1 MTVLGTMDEL
11 EALRRSLIAERD
23 PNERCITVCG
33 GTGCRANGS
42 DRVLKEF
49 ERELQVQGLATEVKL
64 AASGCHGFCEQ
75 GPVVVIRPDAVFYRR
90 VQPEDVAEIVSE
102 TVKQGRIVDGLLYV
116 DPTTGRKISHEHEV
130 PFYQLQRRVVLDQN
144 GIIEPTEI
152 TDYIAAGGY
161 GSLAKVLREMSPAE
175 VVAEISAAKL
185 RGRGGAGFPTGLK
198 WNLCRQ
204 APGDV
209 KYIVCNADEG
219 DPGAYMDRS
228 IMEGNPHRVLE
239 GMLIGAYAIGAH
251 QGIVYIRN
259 EYPLAVKHLRTAIQ
273 QSRECGLLGSNVLG
287 SGFDFDVALRLGSGA
302 FVCGEETALMAS
314 IEGRIGEPRSRP
326 PYPAQ
331 SGLWGRPTNINNVE
345 TWANVPVII
354 EKGAE
359 WYAALGTEASGGT
372 KIFSQVGKINNT
384 GLVEVPIGTTLGE
397 IIMDIGGGIPNGKRF
412 KAAQLGGPSGG
423 CVPKEHLNVPIDYAS
438 LIGLGAI
445 MGSGGLVVCDE
456 DTCMV
461 DLARYFL
468 TFVQE
473 ESCGK
478 CVPCRVGTRAMLE
491 TLERICAGQG
501 QESDLDY
508 LMELAQEIKRS
519 SLCGL
524 GQTAPNPV
532 LTTLRY
538 FRDEYEAHIREKRCP
553 AGVCQGLFVSPC
565 QNACPLGM
573 DVPRYVSLIGE
584 ERFQEALA
592 VILDTNP
599 FPAVCGR
606 VCDHRCE
613 LKCRRGELDQPVAIR
628 ELKRFVADIGL
639 PYPNLRVAEQDGQPK
654 VAVVGSGP
662 AGLSCAY
669 FLARLGYRPTVF
681 EKLPVP
687 GGMLAVGIPE
697 YRLPKQVLQR
707 EIAAIES
714 LGVEIRTSTTVGE
727 DVTLPE
733 LQARGYKAFFLAPGA
748 QMSRPLEIPGEDLQ
762 GFIPAISFLRD
773 LSLNGNKSWVG
784 QRVAVIG
791 GGNAAIDAARCAL
804 RLGADN
810 VSVLYRRTKQEMP
823 AQKQEIEAAERE
835 GVDFHFL
842 VTPAQILG
850 NGNRVYS
857 VECQRMRLGT
867 FGRDGRRKPIPLEG
881 SSFSL
886 GADMVIP
893 AIGQSSD
900 TADIVSEERLQIR
913 PAGLIVADKHGR
925 TSVPGLF
932 AGGDATSGPATVVE
946 AIAAGERAAV
956 AIDRYLRQGRSN
968 SYPWRLRRPADSPF
982 DPNAEPV
989 KHARCQVP
997 ELAAGSRCN
1006 GFDEVQGGL
1015 ATEAAVREAHRC
1027 LRCDYGKLGDQ
1038 SDADHD

>member
-1 MTVLGTMDEL
+1 MTVLGTRGEL
-11 EALRRSLIAERD
+11 EALRHSLMAQRD

-42 DRVLKEF
+42 ERVLEVF
-49 ERELQVQGLATEVKL
+49 RQELQTLGLATEVRL

-75 GPVVVIRPDAVFYRR
+75 GPVVVIKPDGFFYRR
-90 VQPEDVAEIVSE
+90 VHPEDVAEIVAE
-102 TVKQGRIVDGLLYV
+102 TVKHGRTIERLLYV
-116 DPTTGRKISHEHEV
+116 DPTTGQKVKHEHEV
-130 PFYQLQRRVVLDQN
+130 PFYQRQKRVVLDQN
-144 GIIEPTEI
+144 GLIEPTKI
-152 TDYIAAGGY
+152 TDYISVGGY
-161 GSLAKVLREMSPAE
+161 ASLGRVLFEMNPEKVI
-175 VVAEISAAKL
+175 AEIGAAKL

-198 WNLCRQ
+198 WRLCRE
-204 APGDV
+204 APGEV
-209 KYIVCNADEG
+209 KYLICNADEG

-239 GMLIGAYAIGAH
+239 GMLIGAYAIGAQ
-251 QGIVYIRN
+251 QGFVYIRN
-259 EYPLAVKHLRTAIQ
+259 EYPLAVKHLRTALEQ
-273 QSRECGLLGSNVLG
+273 GREYGLLGTNILG
-287 SGFDFDVALRLGSGA
+287 SGFNFDIDLRLGSGA

-359 WYAALGTEASGGT
+359 WYAALGTEDSGGT
-372 KIFSQVGKINNT
+372 KIFSLVGKINNT

-397 IIMDIGGGIPNGKRF
+397 IVMDIGGGIPKGKQF

-423 CVPKEHLNVPIDYAS
+423 CIPKEHLNVPIDYAS
-438 LIGLGAI
+438 LTKLGAI

-491 TLERICAGQG
+491 TLERICAGEG
-501 QESDLDY
+501 RESDIDY
-508 LMELAQEIKRS
+508 LIELAGEIKRS

-538 FRDEYEAHIREKRCP
+538 FRGEYEAHIRQKRCP
-553 AGVCQGLFVSPC
+553 AGVCQELFVSPC

-584 ERFQEALA
+584 ERFEEALA
-592 VILDTNP
+592 AMLDTNP
-599 FPAVCGR
+599 FPSVCGR

-639 PYPNLRVAEQDGQPK
+639 PYPDLRVGEQDEQPR
-654 VAVVGSGP
+654 VAIVGSGP

-681 EKLPVP
+681 EKLPVA

-697 YRLPKQVLQR
+697 YRLPKRILQR

-714 LGVEIRTSTTVGE
+714 LGVEIRTNTTVGE
-727 DVTLPE
+727 DVTLAE
-733 LQARGYKAFFLAPGA
+733 LQAKGYKAFFLAPGA
-748 QMSRPLEIPGEDLQ
+748 QESRALGIPGEGLE
-762 GFIPAISFLRD
+762 GCVPATSFLRD
-773 LSLNGNKSWVG
+773 LNLNGNKNRVG

-804 RLGADN
+804 RLGAEN
-810 VSVLYRRTKQEMP
+810 VSVLYRRTREEMP
-823 AQKQEIEAAERE
+823 AQKDEIEAAERE
-835 GVDFHFL
+835 GVGFHFL
-842 VTPAQILG
+842 VSPAQILG
-850 NGNRVYS
+850 NGNQVLS
-857 VECQRMRLGT
+857 VECQHMRLGT
-867 FGRDGRRKPIPLEG
+867 FGRDGRRKPIPVEG
-881 SSFSL
+881 SSLNFEV
-886 GADMVIP
+886 DMVIP
-893 AIGQSSD
+893 AIGQLPD
-900 TADIVSEERLQIR
+900 TTGIVSERKLQVA
-913 PAGLIVADKHGR
+913 PAGLLVADEHAR
-925 TSVPGLF
+925 TNVPGLF

-956 AIDRYLRQGRSN
+956 AIDRYLHEGGSS

-989 KHARCQVP
+989 KYARCQLP
-997 ELAAGSRCN
+997 ELTAGSRCD

-1015 ATEAAVREAHRC
+1015 ATEVAVREAHRC
-1027 LRCDYGKLGDQ
+1027 LRCDYGKMGDQ
-1038 SDADHD
+1038 RDADHD